1 MKANTIRNLG
11 FILLFNIISYAIQA
25 QCAMCK
31 AGAEQSL
38 EKGATD
44 ANWINYGILFLMLV
58 PFVLILG
65 LYLLYKHNQKAKI
78 D

>member
-1 MKANTIRNLG
+1 MNGMRRIYFFALSFLAPMYTM
-11 FILLFNIISYAIQA
+11 A

-44 ANWINYGILFLMLV
+44 AAWINYGILFLMAM
-58 PFVLILG
+58 PFLLIAG
-65 LYLLYKHNQKAKI
+65 IYWMYRQNNR
-78 D
+78 